1 MTRSKTWTDQ
11 GLVPTR
17 PILVSTRA
25 FAVTRGYLLGQAS
38 LILDP
43 SQMIVTGTGWT
54 GLAVANR
61 ARTLRNQD
69 LRDSLWR
76 ITLWYIGAPCLV
88 RRRPIV
94 GTSGR
99 ELPAAIVDLIQKELD
114 LRRIAGILIVERVR
128 HDQTTVGIHR
138 QMQLAAATPGLHAV
152 FLFKLVARAKHFH
165 AGTVDQHVK
174 RARGHRSRL
183 IAGRFCPRRLNV
195 V

>member
-25 FAVTRGYLLGQAS
+25 FAVTRGYLPGQAS

-43 SQMIVTGTGWT
+43 SQMIVTGAGWT

-76 ITLWYIGAPCLV
+76 ITLWYIGAPSLV

-94 GTSGR
+94 GTIGR
-99 ELPAAIVDLIQKELD
+99 
-114 LRRIAGILIVERVR
+114 
-128 HDQTTVGIHR
+128 
-138 QMQLAAATPGLHAV
+138 
-152 FLFKLVARAKHFH
+152 
-165 AGTVDQHVK
+165 
-174 RARGHRSRL
+174 
-183 IAGRFCPRRLNV
+183 
-195 V
+195 

>member
-1 MTRSKTWTDQ
+1 M
-11 GLVPTR
+11 
-17 PILVSTRA
+17 
-25 FAVTRGYLLGQAS
+25 
-38 LILDP
+38 
-43 SQMIVTGTGWT
+43 
-54 GLAVANR
+54 
-61 ARTLRNQD
+61 
-69 LRDSLWR
+69 
-76 ITLWYIGAPCLV
+76 V

-99 ELPAAIVDLIQKELD
+99 ELPAAIVDLKELD
-114 LRRIAGILIVERVR
+114 LRRITGILIVERVR